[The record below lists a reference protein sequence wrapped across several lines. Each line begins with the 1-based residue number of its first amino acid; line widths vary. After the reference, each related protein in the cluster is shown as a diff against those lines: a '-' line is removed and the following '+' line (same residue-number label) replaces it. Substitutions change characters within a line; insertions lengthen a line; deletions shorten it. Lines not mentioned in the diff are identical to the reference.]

1 MPLSFRCPGCGVQHT
16 VSGKMAGKQV
26 RCKCGV
32 LMGIPSDPR
41 LAANSPAHADTAP
54 TPAQQQV
61 TQPSPRQPSA
71 RQPSARQPSTAK
83 QVAAKSPPEIPTDCP
98 GCGKRRVVPAT
109 FSGKKV
115 RCPCGTSFQIFGAT
129 SAATPQTPTS
139 NQRSSQN
146 AGTHNTGT
154 QPTNTAPNRS
164 GSLFDELTDG
174 DLSGD
179 FKLQPPEATVA
190 NPSGD
195 QLSRALSNPSLK
207 SRMGSTGREAEA
219 GERNSPMESI
229 GYGVFFVLCG
239 WPGLELNGFGFGLPI
254 TLPIALACA
263 TLGGLIG
270 GALVCPRPI
279 AAGLIGGALAGPPG
293 LVAVYLY
300 TIPRESVYS
309 IELVI
314 VQGLASLPGVGVGF
328 AIRKLLTPV
337 GRSRSNRF

>member
-1 MPLSFRCPGCGVQHT
+1 MPLSFRCPGCGIQHT
-16 VSGKMAGKQV
+16 VAGTMAGKQV

-41 LAANSPAHADTAP
+41 LAANSPAHSASA
-54 TPAQQQV
+54 PAQPRV
-61 TQPSPRQPSA
+61 TQPTPRQP
-71 RQPSARQPSTAK
+71 TAPK
-83 QVAAKSPPEIPTDCP
+83 QVSAKSPSEIRTDCP
-98 GCGKRRVVPAT
+98 GCGKRRMVPAT
-109 FSGKKV
+109 FRGKKV
-115 RCPCGTSFQIFGAT
+115 RCPCGTSFQISGAT

-139 NQRSSQN
+139 NQRSPQDTGPQN
-146 AGTHNTGT
+146 AGT
-154 QPTNTAPNRS
+154 QPTHAAANTS
-164 GSLFDELTDG
+164 GSLFDELTDD
-174 DLSGD
+174 DLSGGV
-179 FKLQPPEATVA
+179 KLQPLEPTAA
-190 NPSGD
+190 NPSGE
-195 QLSRALSNPSLK
+195 QLPHTLSNPGLK
-207 SRMGSTGREAEA
+207 KRMGGTSRKVEE

-229 GYGVFFVLCG
+229 GYGVFFVLCA

-279 AAGLIGGALAGPPG
+279 AAGIIGGVLAGPPG

-300 TIPRESVYS
+300 TIPRETVYS

-314 VQGLASLPGVGVGF
+314 VQGLASLPGIGVGF

-337 GRSRSNRF
+337 GRSRAHRF